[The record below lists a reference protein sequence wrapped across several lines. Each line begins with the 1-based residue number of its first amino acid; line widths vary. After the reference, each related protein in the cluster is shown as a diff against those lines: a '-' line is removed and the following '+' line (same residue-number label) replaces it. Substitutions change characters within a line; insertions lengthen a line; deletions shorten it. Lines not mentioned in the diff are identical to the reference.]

1 VEDTGDDEDLEVEDE
16 DFEYLEEEEDTADE
30 YVGS

>member
-1 VEDTGDDEDLEVEDE
+1 MQDTGDDEDLEVEDG
-16 DFEYLEEEEDTADE
+16 DFEYLEEEDTDE